1 MKVKDLQ
8 QILDG
13 YNENAEVALYVKQK
27 ENEYLFDE
35 DFDIRPDTFEDGKN
49 VVVLVPFVE
58 RYEAYEMKMDEIAG
72 R

>member
-8 QILDG
+8 QILNG
-13 YNENAEVALYVKQK
+13 YNENTDVAIYVKESELK
-27 ENEYLFDE
+27 FLFDE

-49 VVVLVPFVE
+49 VVILVPLLE
-58 RYEAYEMKMDEIAG
+58 RYEAYEMKMNEIAS